1 MFSLSLVTVTF
12 QDEDIIVASTP
23 QLELLE
29 PLSIIQAPEP
39 IYNLNINFLDG
50 RPPTEYEQ
58 FFDLFCR

>member
-1 MFSLSLVTVTF
+1 MFSLSHVTVTF

-39 IYNLNINFLDG
+39 IIGWGKLV
-50 RPPTEYEQ
+50 
-58 FFDLFCR
+58 